1 MTPSYVLPPLM
12 GLPLIGLAL
21 IRCND
26 PWKALVLRSSLG
38 GFAALLFAAEGAVD
52 VALTEALVG
61 TLLSTLLY
69 AVAIKSTSTFRLLH
83 HPDRPLPPEDEQQ
96 LSDLLQRVGLKLT
109 LVSQDSNDSP
119 ASNSAKLSLQRG
131 DIHAT
136 FVEGPDDHAAL
147 LLRHRT
153 LLAHLTCLDPT
164 TVASMNLTL
173 DPAITDS

>member
-21 IRCND
+21 VRCND
-26 PWKALVLRSSLG
+26 PWKALVLRSCLG

-83 HPDRPLPPEDEQQ
+83 HPDCPLPP
-96 LSDLLQRVGLKLT
+96 RRR
-109 LVSQDSNDSP
+109 NDSP
-119 ASNSAKLSLQRG
+119 PCWIAWGCNW
-131 DIHAT
+131 
-136 FVEGPDDHAAL
+136 
-147 LLRHRT
+147 
-153 LLAHLTCLDPT
+153 
-164 TVASMNLTL
+164 N
-173 DPAITDS
+173 